1 VKKPNKET
9 LLIMTSL
16 EVCQLASWPKNY
28 LQEVYISK
36 LHIQNHGKDVCR
48 YSDEVTISGAELD
61 DILKH
66 IKVCENTE
74 QWFQVHCIVPG
85 HEVLTNS
92 ETIWW
97 TQDQTIETDK
107 SEDERKC

>member
-1 VKKPNKET
+1 
-9 LLIMTSL
+9 
-16 EVCQLASWPKNY
+16 
-28 LQEVYISK
+28 
-36 LHIQNHGKDVCR
+36 VCR

-92 ETIWW
+92 ETIW
-97 TQDQTIETDK
+97 
-107 SEDERKC
+107 